1 MMNSVGLGGGG
12 VVGLGRMLTSS
23 INNNGDQILQ
33 QEEEVVAVSEMGIE
47 PLTSINN
54 NNDSSME
61 IINVHHHQPWS
72 LHQIP

>member
-33 QEEEVVAVSEMGIE
+33 QEEEEVAVAEMGIE

-54 NNDSSME
+54 NDSSME
-61 IINVHHHQPWS
+61 IINLHHHQPWS